1 MTSAKIR
8 LYTPNTYSL
17 DNNSVIRC
25 VALSNSTFEQQGP
38 GLRIGVDGGKKRKR
52 EVGVLKGWEEQHS
65 LKCSNQKR
73 AHVRMP

>member
-1 MTSAKIR
+1 MLS
-8 LYTPNTYSL
+8 TPNTYSL

-25 VALSNSTFEQQGP
+25 VALSNSTFEQQGS
-38 GLRIGVDGGKKRKR
+38 GLRIGVDGGKEQKR

-73 AHVRMP
+73 AHM